1 MVAFRGIAAEESV
14 SVDGTE
20 VVEARWFTREEVRE
34 YALTTGRLG
43 RADSIDRLML
53 TVWIEEGE

>member
-1 MVAFRGIAAEESV
+1 V

-20 VVEARWFTREEVRE
+20 VVEARWFTREELRE

-43 RADSIDRLML
+43 RPDSIDRLML
-53 TVWIEEGE
+53 TVWLEEGE